1 MHEIWLQR
9 STTVNSHYTS
19 QWNVLTDSVWAWWD
33 VQRILPKWIKIHCQ
47 SNWWQDW
54 LNKRYGLTTL
64 ERKFSLVNNFTQY
77 LSMSLYKQHGKTL
90 LEKLICMLRLRV
102 VSVKHWKFK
111 WKSHFMQHANTRTL
125 FLILLSNN
133 GNFRNSFT
141 FHPICV
147 SWILNKMHY
156 FPSIWAYSRVS
167 LSSKAEH
174 YYMLVVALWKC

>member
-9 STTVNSHYTS
+9 STTVNSHYYR
-19 QWNVLTDSVWAWWD
+19 QWNVLTDTVWAWWD

-54 LNKRYGLTTL
+54 LNKRYELTTL
-64 ERKFSLVNNFTQY
+64 KRKFSLVNNFTQY
-77 LSMSLYKQHGKTL
+77 LSMSLYKQHGETL

-111 WKSHFMQHANTRTL
+111 WKPNFMQHANTRTL
-125 FLILLSNN
+125 FLILLSNK

-147 SWILNKMHY
+147 SWILNKMHFII
-156 FPSIWAYSRVS
+156 FPAF
-167 LSSKAEH
+167 EH
-174 YYMLVVALWKC
+174 IQE